1 MASAYSFS
9 DVTIFYSEKEL
20 MNNVF
25 LTISEGDRI
34 GVVGR
39 NGAGKSTFL
48 RLLSGKEEPDHG
60 EISVKRGMSV
70 AYLPQTPVLREDDTI
85 TQAALDY
92 LPARQGED
100 PSSAAYEAQTILTQ
114 LGFADL
120 NQPVR
125 ELSGGQKMRV
135 ALAGALCRKSDVLLL
150 DEPTNHIDLDMAQWL
165 EDRLLKYRGTLIV
178 VTHDRYLLER
188 AFSRIFEV
196 GDGKVEIYNT
206 TYSGYLEERA
216 QREEMEAA
224 TLRKNKSLYRKELAW
239 IRRGAPARSTK
250 AKGRIQRFD
259 AVAEAIKE
267 APPEAELTMKS
278 VASRLGKKILSW
290 ENLSIGYGENTLVR
304 DFSYTLLRDDR
315 LGIIGGNGAGKTTL
329 LRTLCGEL
337 PPLSGVI
344 EKGDTVRIGY
354 FAQHCP
360 ALDPETRII
369 DAVKDV
375 AVHVYT
381 PDGDLSASQMA
392 ETFLF
397 PSQMQYQKVSSLS
410 GGEQRR
416 LYLLRILM
424 AAPNVLILDEP
435 TNDLDLATLNILE
448 DYLDSFQG
456 AIIAVSHDRYF
467 LDRITTHL
475 FAVEDAHM
483 VPYIG
488 GYQSYLDAQEAK
500 AEAVADMKQPAA
512 AKPKDTRVR
521 VQTQLK
527 FSYKEQRDFDTIENR
542 VAALEEKLAQLE
554 QEIAANASDYTKVT
568 ELMDTQAKTQQE
580 LDEATERWLFLQVS
594 GLTSAVIA
602 ISFCYGAYMGEVFRA
617 GILAIPHGQT
627 EAARSLGFNRVQT
640 MFYVVLPQAW
650 RTIIPPVGNEC
661 IAMLKDTALVSVIGM
676 PDLMQ
681 RARSFAS
688 KSYCYFESYTV
699 VALVYLIIT
708 LILSKIVSIIEAR
721 LNHYD
726 RKK

>member
-1 MASAYSFS
+1 MACAYTFS

-20 MNNVF
+20 MNHVD
-25 LTISEGDRI
+25 LTISDGDRI

-39 NGAGKSTFL
+39 NGSGKSTFL
-48 RLLSGKEEPDHG
+48 KLLAGVEQPDG
-60 EISVKRGMSV
+60 GSIAVQRNMSI
-70 AYLPQTPVLREDDTI
+70 AYLPQTPDLQPDDTI
-85 TQAALDY
+85 TQAALTY
-92 LPARQGED
+92 LPARPGED
-100 PSSAAYEAQTILTQ
+100 TSAAAYEAQTILTQ
-114 LGFADL
+114 LGFTDL

-135 ALAGALCRKSDVLLL
+135 ALAGVLCRDSDVLLL
-150 DEPTNHIDLDMAQWL
+150 DEPTNHIDLDMAEWL
-165 EDRLLKYRGTLIV
+165 EARLLKWRKTLIV

-188 AFSRIFEV
+188 AFGRIFEV
-196 GDGKVEIYNT
+196 GDGKVEVYNCA
-206 TYSGYLEERA
+206 YSGYLEERA
-216 QREEMEAA
+216 QREEMQAA
-224 TLRKNKSLYRKELAW
+224 TLRKNRSLYRKELAW

-267 APPEAELTMKS
+267 APPEQELQMKS
-278 VASRLGKKILSW
+278 VASRLGKKIVSW
-290 ENLSIGYGENTLVR
+290 EHLDVSIGGHDLIR

-315 LGIIGGNGAGKTTL
+315 MGIIGGNGAGKSTL

-337 PPLSGVI
+337 PPAVGVI

-360 ALDPETRII
+360 PLDPDTRII

-397 PSQMQYQKVSSLS
+397 PSGMQYQKVSSLS
-410 GGEQRR
+410 GGEMRR

-475 FAVEDAHM
+475 FAVEDGKM

-488 GYQSYLDAQEAK
+488 GYQSYLDAQEEK
-500 AEAVADMKQPAA
+500 QEAVQPAKSA
-512 AKPKDTRVR
+512 AADKP
-521 VQTQLK
+521 VQNRSRRETLR
-527 FSYKEQRDFDTIENR
+527 FSYKEQRDFETIEDT
-542 VAALEEKLAQLE
+542 VMQLEEAVASLE
-554 QEIAANASDYTKVT
+554 AEIAANAADYVKVS
-568 ELMDTQAKTQQE
+568 ELMAQQEDTQRR
-580 LDEATERWLFLQVS
+580 LDEATERWLFLQEKWEQ
-594 GLTSAVIA
+594 I
-602 ISFCYGAYMGEVFRA
+602 
-617 GILAIPHGQT
+617 
-627 EAARSLGFNRVQT
+627 
-640 MFYVVLPQAW
+640 QAQ
-650 RTIIPPVGNEC
+650 
-661 IAMLKDTALVSVIGM
+661 K
-676 PDLMQ
+676 
-681 RARSFAS
+681 
-688 KSYCYFESYTV
+688 
-699 VALVYLIIT
+699 
-708 LILSKIVSIIEAR
+708 
-721 LNHYD
+721 
-726 RKK
+726 

>member
-1 MASAYSFS
+1 MAIEAQGLEIQIGARTLLHPTNFH
-9 DVTIFYSEKEL
+9 VAK
-20 MNNVF
+20 
-25 LTISEGDRI
+25 GDKI
-34 GVVGR
+34 GLVGR
-39 NGAGKSTFL
+39 NGAGKTTL
-48 RLLSGKEEPDHG
+48 TRVITGDMLPTAGKVRVSGKLG
-60 EISVKRGMSV
+60 
-70 AYLPQTPVLREDDTI
+70 YLPQDTHAADPEQ
-85 TQAALDY
+85 TALDRMMSARDIASIIKRIRKAEKEMTDPDPDVMTKAMNRY
-92 LPARQGED
+92 DKAMQDFEKAGGYAAQSEATAMAASLGLPQEVMG
-100 PSSAAYEAQTILTQ
+100 QQ
-114 LGFADL
+114 LGT
-120 NQPVR
+120 
-125 ELSGGQKMRV
+125 LSGGQRRRIE
-135 ALAGALCRKSDVLLL
+135 LARILFSDADTLIL

-360 ALDPETRII
+360 ALDPDTRII

-410 GGEQRR
+410 
-416 LYLLRILM
+416 
-424 AAPNVLILDEP
+424 LIH
-435 TNDLDLATLNILE
+435 I
-448 DYLDSFQG
+448 
-456 AIIAVSHDRYF
+456 
-467 LDRITTHL
+467 
-475 FAVEDAHM
+475 
-483 VPYIG
+483 
-488 GYQSYLDAQEAK
+488 
-500 AEAVADMKQPAA
+500 
-512 AKPKDTRVR
+512 
-521 VQTQLK
+521 
-527 FSYKEQRDFDTIENR
+527 
-542 VAALEEKLAQLE
+542 
-554 QEIAANASDYTKVT
+554 
-568 ELMDTQAKTQQE
+568 
-580 LDEATERWLFLQVS
+580 
-594 GLTSAVIA
+594 
-602 ISFCYGAYMGEVFRA
+602 
-617 GILAIPHGQT
+617 
-627 EAARSLGFNRVQT
+627 
-640 MFYVVLPQAW
+640 
-650 RTIIPPVGNEC
+650 
-661 IAMLKDTALVSVIGM
+661 
-676 PDLMQ
+676 
-681 RARSFAS
+681 
-688 KSYCYFESYTV
+688 
-699 VALVYLIIT
+699 
-708 LILSKIVSIIEAR
+708 
-721 LNHYD
+721 
-726 RKK
+726 

>member
-135 ALAGALCRKSDVLLL
+135 ALAGVLCRKSDVLLL

-360 ALDPETRII
+360 ALDPDTRII

-416 LYLLRILM
+416 LALVRALAVDKRQLLRILM

-475 FAVEDAHM
+475 FAVEDARM

-500 AEAVADMKQPAA
+500 AEASADMKQPAA

-542 VAALEEKLAQLE
+542 VAELEEKLAQLE
-554 QEIAANASDYTKVT
+554 QEIAANASNYTKVT

-580 LDEATERWLFLQVS
+580 LDEATERWLFLQEKWEQ
-594 GLTSAVIA
+594 I
-602 ISFCYGAYMGEVFRA
+602 
-617 GILAIPHGQT
+617 
-627 EAARSLGFNRVQT
+627 
-640 MFYVVLPQAW
+640 QAQK
-650 RTIIPPVGNEC
+650 G
-661 IAMLKDTALVSVIGM
+661 
-676 PDLMQ
+676 
-681 RARSFAS
+681 
-688 KSYCYFESYTV
+688 
-699 VALVYLIIT
+699 
-708 LILSKIVSIIEAR
+708 
-721 LNHYD
+721 
-726 RKK
+726 